1 LVDRGV
7 APATLKSIMP
17 DPLSDGSL
25 LANLRLLVVEDEF
38 LIALDI
44 ERVIEG
50 AGARNFV
57 VASRCSEAL
66 QAVADA
72 PFDLAVLDFKL
83 GRETALPI
91 AERLIAAATPF
102 IFLTGATAEAA
113 FAQERY
119 KDILVV
125 AKPFDGAT
133 LLAALS
139 KAIGAN

>member
-1 LVDRGV
+1 
-7 APATLKSIMP
+7 
-17 DPLSDGSL
+17 
-25 LANLRLLVVEDEF
+25 
-38 LIALDI
+38 
-44 ERVIEG
+44 
-50 AGARNFV
+50 
-57 VASRCSEAL
+57 
-66 QAVADA
+66 
-72 PFDLAVLDFKL
+72 
-83 GRETALPI
+83 LPI